1 MLVETLEG
9 QAVELGWIRDNDC
22 GVGTENYLKLI
33 LKKTA
38 WYSFIHPVRIGA
50 RIVGAG
56 SELDRFNRFGYLIGA
71 AFQIQD
77 DLLSLIGAESQY
89 GKEIGG
95 DLSEGKR
102 TLVLSHALSHAAPTD
117 RARLEQF
124 LSRPGRARLAREV
137 LVVMDILR
145 QTGAI
150 EWTRSAREL
159 ADAAVKELRTSSMER
174 GTVRTWTSFI
184 RWSGSSSSG
193 TSERSDARRRAERVV
208 ARNPPG
214 QGPHISEERGPGVG
228 RTPSQGAVQAA
239 ERPRAPE
246 LDEAAGDLGKRRA
259 AVQHP
264 GDEGHAAAGAVRVL
278 IGRFGRVHVVGHAIL
293 RPLGGGG
300 EVCQGVVANRRR
312 TPPRQ
317 CLTGADAA

>member
-102 TLVLSHALSHAAPTD
+102 TLVLSHALSQASPSD

-124 LSRPGRARLAREV
+124 LARPQRGRLPREV
-137 LVVMDILR
+137 LAVMDILH
-145 QTGAI
+145 QTQAI
-150 EWTRSAREL
+150 EWTRSAARSL
-159 ADAAVKELRTSSMER
+159 ADAAVRELPAAFEGARDGPDLEFVHSLVAFLVER
-174 GTVRTWTSFI
+174 DV
-184 RWSGSSSSG
+184 
-193 TSERSDARRRAERVV
+193 
-208 ARNPPG
+208 
-214 QGPHISEERGPGVG
+214 
-228 RTPSQGAVQAA
+228 
-239 ERPRAPE
+239 
-246 LDEAAGDLGKRRA
+246 
-259 AVQHP
+259 
-264 GDEGHAAAGAVRVL
+264 
-278 IGRFGRVHVVGHAIL
+278 
-293 RPLGGGG
+293 
-300 EVCQGVVANRRR
+300 
-312 TPPRQ
+312 
-317 CLTGADAA
+317 